1 MQSLNEV
8 PIPFRNRYSNRK
20 EFAAAVRE
28 LRLQE
33 LACCERIKA
42 VRCGLAS
49 VIPLELLGLL
59 TAEDLD
65 LRLCGLPQVDLEYLK
80 VVLKK
85 TWSHRHDCS

>member
-1 MQSLNEV
+1 M
-8 PIPFRNRYSNRK
+8 
-20 EFAAAVRE
+20 
-28 LRLQE
+28 
-33 LACCERIKA
+33 
-42 VRCGLAS
+42 RCGLAS

-65 LRLCGLPQVDLEYLK
+65 LRVCGLPQVDLEYLK